1 MRTLAFIKRAREL
14 GFCLHDIRE
23 LLSIRHADQ
32 PCLDAKAIA
41 SRHLNGMRTK
51 MRNLVELERIL
62 ADAVERCPGK
72 SADDCTILEL
82 LEK

>member
-1 MRTLAFIKRAREL
+1 MR
-14 GFCLHDIRE
+14 
-23 LLSIRHADQ
+23 S
-32 PCLDAKAIA
+32 
-41 SRHLNGMRTK
+41 K